1 MENLH
6 LVFPEIFLSLSIMF
20 LLILGVF
27 KKNSSKLIQNISL
40 IILLITT
47 VITFNE
53 TISVSGEKLFNESVI
68 IDYLSSFMK
77 IITLLAAFLVLV
89 ISSTYLK
96 TFKIFKIE
104 YPILILSSVL
114 GMMIMISS
122 NDLIVFYMGLELQ
135 SLALYVLATFNRD
148 NIKSSE
154 AGLKYFVLSA
164 LSSGLL
170 LYGCSLIYGF
180 TGSTNFDVIATQLNS
195 NEYALTFGI
204 VFILVGL
211 AFKISA
217 VPFHMWAPDVY
228 EGSPTSVTLFF
239 TMVPKIAALSV
250 FIRFLYVP
258 FSNLIEQWQMI
269 LIFLSIA
276 SMLFGAVAAI
286 GQTNLKR
293 LVAYSSIGH
302 VGYALAGLATGTN
315 DGIQSSVI
323 YITIYVLMNLGLF
336 SCLLMMKRNNEY
348 YENIDDLSGLSKN
361 HPMLSLSLL
370 IILFSLAGIPPLAGF
385 FAKFYVF
392 KTVIEQS
399 MYFLAVVGL
408 LSTVIAAFYYLRLI
422 KIMYFDEEK
431 EKYDT
436 DHSIWL
442 KFSLTASTLLILIY
456 FIFPSQLIE
465 IVSRINIIQ

>member
-1 MENLH
+1 MFNLEF
-6 LVFPEIFLSLSIMF
+6 VFPEIFLSLSIMF

-27 KKNSSKLIQNISL
+27 KEKSSKLVQNISL
-40 IILLITT
+40 IVLLITA

-53 TISVSGEKLFNESVI
+53 TLGIDEVLLFNESVV

-77 IITLLAAFLVLV
+77 IVTLLAALLVLI
-89 ISSTYLK
+89 ISSNYLK
-96 TFKIFKIE
+96 ALKIFKIE

-148 NIKSSE
+148 QLKSSE

-180 TGSTNFDVIATQLNS
+180 TGSTNFNIIASQLNS

-239 TMVPKIAALSV
+239 TMVPKIAALTV

-258 FSNLIEQWQMI
+258 FLNLIDQWQMI
-269 LIFLSIA
+269 IIFLSIA

-302 VGYALAGLATGTN
+302 VGYALAGLATGSN

-323 YITIYVLMNLGLF
+323 YITIYIIMNLGLF

-348 YENIDDLSGLSKN
+348 YEDIEDLSGLSKN
-361 HPMLSLSLL
+361 HPLLSLSFLV
-370 IILFSLAGIPPLAGF
+370 ILFSLAGIPPLAGF
-385 FAKFYVF
+385 FAKFYIF
-392 KTVIEQS
+392 KSVLEQS
-399 MYFLAVVGL
+399 MYFLAIVGL
-408 LSTVIAAFYYLRLI
+408 LSTVVAAFYYLRII
-422 KIMYFDEEK
+422 KVMYFDKEK
-431 EKYDT
+431 EKFDT
-436 DHSIWL
+436 DHSLWL
-442 KFSLTASTLLILIY
+442 KFSLTTSTLLILIY

-465 IVSRINIIQ
+465 VVSRINII

>member
-1 MENLH
+1 
-6 LVFPEIFLSLSIMF
+6 MF
-20 LLILGVF
+20 
-27 KKNSSKLIQNISL
+27 
-40 IILLITT
+40 
-47 VITFNE
+47 
-53 TISVSGEKLFNESVI
+53 
-68 IDYLSSFMK
+68 FM
-77 IITLLAAFLVLV
+77 V
-89 ISSTYLK
+89 
-96 TFKIFKIE
+96 
-104 YPILILSSVL
+104 
-114 GMMIMISS
+114 SS
-122 NDLIVFYMGLELQ
+122 NDLILFYLGLELQ
-135 SLALYVLATFNRD
+135 SLSLYILASIDRD
-148 NIKSSE
+148 NLRSTESGI
-154 AGLKYFVLSA
+154 KYFVLSA

-180 TGSTNFDVIATQLNS
+180 TGSTNFDIIATQLNS

-465 IVSRINIIQ
+465 VVSKINLIQ